1 MKGGPEREERQA
13 MKLAVTGK
21 GGVGKTTLA
30 ALVARELRDRGYTV
44 LMVDADPDANL
55 AAALGVPDAAGIVPI
70 AEMKELIE
78 ERTGAK
84 PGAVGAFFK
93 LNPTVNDLPAKLAR
107 VHEGIKLMVL
117 GTVKS
122 GGGGCICPESTMLK
136 ALLRHLFLLDRDAL
150 VLDMEAGLEHLGR
163 GTAMGVDMMIVVVE
177 PGQRSL
183 ETAAAIKRL
192 AGELGIKKLGVV
204 ASKVMSDADREF
216 LQAELKDYLFLGPM
230 PFTPAIRDIDRQGR
244 SLLSLPASE
253 VGFIGPI
260 VDRLE
265 QEIRKS

>member
-1 MKGGPEREERQA
+1 

-30 ALVARELRDRGYTV
+30 ALIARELRDRKYSV
-44 LMVDADPDANL
+44 LLVDADPDANL
-55 AAALGVPDAAGIVPI
+55 AGALGVPDAASIVPI

-78 ERTGAK
+78 ERTGSK
-84 PGAVGAFFK
+84 PGTIGGFFK

-107 VHEGIKLMVL
+107 AHQGVKLMVL

-122 GGGGCICPESTMLK
+122 GGSGCICPESTMLK
-136 ALLRHLFLLDRDAL
+136 ALLTHLFLNEKDAV

-183 ETAAAIKRL
+183 ETAAAIRKL
-192 AGELGIKKLGVV
+192 ARDLGIKKLGVV
-204 ASKVMSDADREF
+204 GSKVRGEEDLAF
-216 LQAELKDYLFLGPM
+216 LKNELKDYFILGYV
-230 PFTPAIRDIDRQGR
+230 PFSETIRAADMKGG
-244 SLLSLPASE
+244 SLLNLPPE
-253 VGFIGPI
+253 ETGYVREI

-265 QEIRKS
+265 KEMKS